1 MKKNKLYLNILIFI
15 ICLLPLKNVN
25 AEMCRFKPVTTMIK
39 YCDKNKTTCTPFM
52 LPGNEGGDKVY
63 NTVVVKETCTG
74 DGWTLRETK
83 NKNELICVKGNC
95 SEEEIEQEAY
105 ETNGECGTVNSV
117 SYSNRYEQLLIPDCD
132 SSFECMSYG
141 YYSYVDGPLIVKV
154 NASESHNL
162 NLGQAKSLV
171 SDKVG
176 SMFSP
181 GTGVYFE
188 VKYDGSIDWETLIDC
203 PKQYR
208 YNWQVTGTWEVTN
221 CSETKSE
228 AYKQYVNSR
237 AKKKKNGVYNKKG
250 CDTHGGCLTKE
261 EWDKMDPKEKAW
273 RRMSYNVA
281 IYLESM
287 GSGASASCLEEEYIH
302 KSSYSYYPCAS
313 VCTGWD
319 VKGKCCDWGYPCNK
333 LYCDVYEVKCYDCV
347 QQQCDK
353 HSACDKVETFVTPA
367 TIKSE
372 TTVTTKTTTGDDIQ
386 TLGPMVPDE
395 NNNPKTVKAL
405 SGNIRNFY
413 TFTVPKAY
421 INIKNTEIKYVW
433 NSNYKNYSLTGK
445 FNQKQFSEY
454 NNKLWQNIRD
464 GYYIPVNAIPESNA
478 KVVFE
483 AGTGTDNTMGYTIK
497 VKVDSPIIFGNVVE
511 KNKSPKKISSILI
524 SNFGDESCGFG
535 VTIPGCP
542 KHDCGPSGGT
552 CNPKTDEYKCCRNSA
567 YLKKHPEY
575 YKNCGMKDFYVYRQ
589 ITLGDPFPSRNA
601 GNNWKEWYESITNK
615 AKLKDSYN
623 KLEYSID
630 LTNDLISKIRGY
642 NNKSGNEY
650 TSWTQINNDGSSNFL
665 KDGTS
670 SSISIGNNFKSNST
684 YYNLGCGPNNQEFE
698 WCTQE
703 NTSN

>member
-1 MKKNKLYLNILIFI
+1 MKKNKLYLNILILI

-25 AEMCRFKPVTTMIK
+25 AEMCRFKPVTTMMK
-39 YCDKNKTTCTPFM
+39 YCDKNKTNCTPFM
-52 LPGNEGGDKVY
+52 LPGNQGGDGIY
-63 NTVVVKETCTG
+63 NTVVLKETCTG
-74 DGWTLRETK
+74 DGWTIKETSSGS
-83 NKNELICVKGNC
+83 LCVKGDC
-95 SEEEIEQEAY
+95 SNEEVEQASY
-105 ETNGECGTVNSV
+105 ETNGECSTVNNA
-117 SYSNRYEQLLIPDCD
+117 SYANRYDQILLADAE
-132 SSFECMSYG
+132 SSLECMAYG

-154 NASESHNL
+154 KANESHKL
-162 NLGQAKSLV
+162 NLSQAKSLV

-188 VKYDGSIDWETLIDC
+188 VKYDGSIDWETLVDC
-203 PKQYR
+203 PKQYY
-208 YNWQVTGTWEVTN
+208 YNWEAVGSWTETT
-221 CSETKSE
+221 CSKSPSQ
-228 AYKQYVNSR
+228 AYLDHQEPKKSKSR
-237 AKKKKNGVYNKKG
+237 AKKEEKHCEAMSDCGLSKEEAKRLADIYNKVW
-250 CDTHGGCLTKE
+250 H
-261 EWDKMDPKEKAW
+261 PH
-273 RRMSYNVA
+273 Y
-281 IYLESM
+281 
-287 GSGASASCLEEEYIH
+287 ASASYLEETWTYTG
-302 KSSYSYYPCAS
+302 SYRGDYPCECVPQYRVEKYKGDDGKWYAE
-313 VCTGWD
+313 D
-319 VKGKCCDWGYPCNK
+319 VYCGCEYPCER
-333 LYCDVYEVKCYDCV
+333 LYCDTYTVTSYDCV
-347 QQQCDK
+347 QHEGK
-353 HSACDKVETFVTPA
+353 RHSACDKVETSVTPA

-483 AGTGTDNTMGYTIK
+483 AGTGTNNTMGYTIK
-497 VKVDSPIIFGNVVE
+497 VKVDSPYIYGEVFPI
-511 KNKSPKKISSILI
+511 NKSPKKISSILT